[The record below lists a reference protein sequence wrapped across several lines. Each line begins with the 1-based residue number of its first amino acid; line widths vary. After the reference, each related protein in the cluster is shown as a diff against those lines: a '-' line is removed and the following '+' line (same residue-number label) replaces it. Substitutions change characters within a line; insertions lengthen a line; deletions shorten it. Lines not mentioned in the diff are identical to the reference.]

1 MSDFEKEIG
10 TRAVRKCP
18 NCRTEGSF
26 AGLPSQSRRLPND
39 RLLLVA
45 VVLMYLPLVVFGP
58 LGRSTNW
65 WVRVISGGG
74 FLAAGLL
81 MSRLP
86 GLTRSWFERVR
97 FCRACGLALVV
108 SRPGPLEPKG
118 PSKAQ
123 LLLWGRTY
131 PMKSRS
137 GRPKRDDSEVFSA
150 LTGRASRS
158 GLVEQLRTAVRH
170 IFRMR

>member
-1 MSDFEKEIG
+1 M
-10 TRAVRKCP
+10 RKCP

-26 AGLPSQSRRLPND
+26 AELPSQSRWLPND
-39 RLLLVA
+39 RLLFAAML
-45 VVLMYLPLVVFGP
+45 LMYLPLVVFGP
-58 LGRSTNW
+58 LGRSANW

-97 FCRACGLALVV
+97 YCRACGLALVV
-108 SRPGPLEPKG
+108 SESPSRGVLKG

-123 LLLWGRTY
+123 LLLFGRAY
-131 PMKSRS
+131 QKKSRS
-137 GRPKRDDSEVFSA
+137 GRLKRNGTGVFSA
-150 LTGRASRS
+150 LTDRASRN
-158 GLVEQLRTAVRH
+158 GFAEQLRRAVRH
-170 IFRMR
+170 IFRVD